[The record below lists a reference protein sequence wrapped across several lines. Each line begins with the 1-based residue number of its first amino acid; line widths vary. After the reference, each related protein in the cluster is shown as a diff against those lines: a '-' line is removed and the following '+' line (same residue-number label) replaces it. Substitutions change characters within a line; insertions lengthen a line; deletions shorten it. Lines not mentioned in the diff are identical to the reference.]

1 MLSKAER
8 RALGKQAKAKRR
20 AAKRRREIM
29 RYVGLSVA
37 VLALILG
44 VAWAAGA
51 FSSKP
56 AATPPFT
63 LDPALQTKPTVAAGT
78 AGKLTQL
85 NIETL
90 IKGNGPEIQ
99 SGQSIQ
105 VNYVGVTYADGKEFD
120 SSWDSGQ
127 PFTFTF
133 GQGAVIAGWDQG
145 LVGVTVGSRVQLD
158 IPAAQAYGDNPTGG
172 QPAGDLRFVIDVLSA
187 S

>member
-20 AAKRRREIM
+20 AAKRRKEIM

-37 VLALILG
+37 VLAVIAG

-56 AATPPFT
+56 GAAPPFT
-63 LDPALQTKPTVAAGT
+63 LDPALQTKPTVAAG
-78 AGKLTQL
+78 APGRLTQL
-85 NIETL
+85 NLETL

-99 SGQSIQ
+99 SGQNLE

-120 SSWDSGQ
+120 SSWKTGQ
-127 PFTFTF
+127 PFKFLF
-133 GQGAVIAGWDQG
+133 GQGKVIAGWDQG

-172 QPAGDLRFVIDVLSA
+172 APAGDLRFVIDVLNA
-187 S
+187 T